1 MREAALKQDPTMT
14 LAKRYIAISHNK
26 IALVFRSQNDLPM
39 ALNEHRAALNINREL
54 AGADPTNLE
63 LRRELSVSLQGVGE
77 VLGLIAVKE
86 RDRIKWTQAREL
98 LDESLGIYGEM
109 SATDRSFGADVGKIP
124 ELKAFIE
131 KHEPLFTR

>member
-1 MREAALKQDPTMT
+1 
-14 LAKRYIAISHNK
+14 
-26 IALVFRSQNDLPM
+26 M

-98 LDESLGIYGEM
+98 LDEDRLEVFLIR
-109 SATDRSFGADVGKIP
+109 TDSDAETGRV
-124 ELKAFIE
+124 EVIE
-131 KHEPLFTR
+131 KYEPLFTS